1 MMSIQYKKPLAAA
14 LTVLYLLNPCG
25 LIFAED
31 EDLQDQLST
40 VQGQMAEQAQK
51 KSEAEAVIGNVFEKL
66 RVIQE
71 NLDAANAQYKSI
83 SQELDETER
92 QITKTQAELEKAET
106 HLKSREKVLSRRIRD
121 IYMHGQLN
129 YLDVVIGAKDFNDF
143 ANRVELLRRIVSS
156 DLELI
161 SSIKD
166 ERDQINKTKQAL
178 EEQRETQARLKEEA
192 AAKKEEIAKH
202 KAEQQAILEKAQT
215 DKATAEEAYAELE
228 ASSNQIAQMLRD
240 REAARQ
246 AAAAA
251 AAAAAASSSD
261 SSSDSSGDSGGSSG
275 GDDGGYYQPVS
286 GSGQMIWPVNGVIT
300 SPFGYREHPIFGR
313 QILHSGIDIGVDY
326 GTPVHAADG
335 GVVVEAGW
343 ISGYGYAVV
352 IDHGNGTSTLYG
364 HNESLAVSSGQSV
377 SQGQVI
383 AYAGST
389 GNSTG
394 PHVHFEV
401 RVGGEPV
408 DPNSYL

>member
-83 SQELDETER
+83 SQELTETER
-92 QITKTQAELEKAET
+92 QITRTQAELERAET
-106 HLKSREKVLSRRIRD
+106 HLRSREKVLSRRIRD

-129 YLDVVIGAKDFNDF
+129 YLDVVVGAKDFNDF

-166 ERDQINKTKQAL
+166 ERDQINQTKQAL
-178 EEQRETQARLKEEA
+178 EEQRETQAKLKEEA

-251 AAAAAASSSD
+251 ASSGESG
-261 SSSDSSGDSGGSSG
+261 SDSSGDSGSSSG
-275 GDDGGYYQPVS
+275 GDDSGYYQPVS

>member
-14 LTVLYLLNPCG
+14 LTVLYLLNPSG

-83 SQELDETER
+83 SQELTETER
-92 QITKTQAELEKAET
+92 QITRTQAELERAET
-106 HLKSREKVLSRRIRD
+106 HLRSREKVLSRRIRD

-129 YLDVVIGAKDFNDF
+129 YLDVVVGAKDFNDF

-166 ERDQINKTKQAL
+166 ERDQINQTKQAL
-178 EEQRETQARLKEEA
+178 EEQRETQAKLKEEA

-251 AAAAAASSSD
+251 AAAAASSGESG
-261 SSSDSSGDSGGSSG
+261 SDSSGDSGSSSG
-275 GDDGGYYQPVS
+275 GDDSGYYQPVS

-300 SPFGYREHPIFGR
+300 SPFGSREHPIFGR

>member
-1 MMSIQYKKPLAAA
+1 MLGYPYKKSLAALLAACCLLSPCWTA
-14 LTVLYLLNPCG
+14 L
-25 LIFAED
+25 AED

-40 VQGQMAEQAQK
+40 VQSQMAEQEQK
-51 KSEAEAVIGNVFEKL
+51 KNEAEAVIGNVFEKL

-71 NLDAANAQYKSI
+71 NLDAAQAEYKAI
-83 SQELDETER
+83 SGRLAATEKE
-92 QITKTQAELEKAET
+92 IEKNQAELEKAET
-106 HLKSREKVLSRRIRD
+106 HLKNRENVLSRRIRD

-129 YLDVVIGAKDFNDF
+129 YLDVVVGAKDFSDF

-161 SSIKD
+161 TSIKA
-166 ERDQINKTKQAL
+166 ERDQIAEARAVL
-178 EEQRETQARLKEEA
+178 EDQRKELAKLRDEA
-192 AAKKEEIAKH
+192 AAKQQEIEKH
-202 KAEQQAILEKAQT
+202 KAEQQVILEKAQN

-228 ASSNQIAQMLRD
+228 ASSNQIAQMLRE

-251 AAAAAASSSD
+251 AAAPS
-261 SSSDSSGDSGGSSG
+261 
-275 GDDGGYYQPVS
+275 DDGYGGGGADYYQPVS
-286 GSGQMIWPVNGVIT
+286 GSGAMIWPVNGVVT
-300 SPFGYREHPIFGR
+300 SPFGYRTHPIFGR
-313 QILHSGIDIGVDY
+313 QILHSGVDIGVDY

-352 IDHGNGTSTLYG
+352 IDHGNGTSSLYG
-364 HNESLAVSSGQSV
+364 HNESLAVSTGQSV

-408 DPNSYL
+408 DPGAYL

>member
-83 SQELDETER
+83 SQELTETER
-92 QITKTQAELEKAET
+92 QITRTQAELERAET
-106 HLKSREKVLSRRIRD
+106 HLRSREKVLSRRIRD

-129 YLDVVIGAKDFNDF
+129 YLDVVVGAKDFNDF

-166 ERDQINKTKQAL
+166 ERDQINQTKQAL
-178 EEQRETQARLKEEA
+178 EEHRETQAKLKEEA

-251 AAAAAASSSD
+251 SSGESG
-261 SSSDSSGDSGGSSG
+261 SDSSGDSGSSSG
-275 GDDGGYYQPVS
+275 GDDSGYYQPVS

>member
-83 SQELDETER
+83 SQELAETER

-178 EEQRETQARLKEEA
+178 EEQRETQARLKE
-192 AAKKEEIAKH
+192 
-202 KAEQQAILEKAQT
+202 
-215 DKATAEEAYAELE
+215 
-228 ASSNQIAQMLRD
+228 
-240 REAARQ
+240 
-246 AAAAA
+246 
-251 AAAAAASSSD
+251 
-261 SSSDSSGDSGGSSG
+261 
-275 GDDGGYYQPVS
+275 
-286 GSGQMIWPVNGVIT
+286 
-300 SPFGYREHPIFGR
+300 
-313 QILHSGIDIGVDY
+313 
-326 GTPVHAADG
+326 
-335 GVVVEAGW
+335 
-343 ISGYGYAVV
+343 
-352 IDHGNGTSTLYG
+352 
-364 HNESLAVSSGQSV
+364 
-377 SQGQVI
+377 
-383 AYAGST
+383 
-389 GNSTG
+389 
-394 PHVHFEV
+394 
-401 RVGGEPV
+401 
-408 DPNSYL
+408 

>member
-14 LTVLYLLNPCG
+14 LAVLYLLNPCG

-83 SQELDETER
+83 SQELTETER
-92 QITKTQAELEKAET
+92 QITRTQAELERAET
-106 HLKSREKVLSRRIRD
+106 HLRSREKVLSRRIRD

-129 YLDVVIGAKDFNDF
+129 YLDVVVGAKDFNDF

-166 ERDQINKTKQAL
+166 ERDQINQTKQAL
-178 EEQRETQARLKEEA
+178 EEQRETQAKLKEEA

-251 AAAAAASSSD
+251 AASSGESG
-261 SSSDSSGDSGGSSG
+261 SDSSGDSGSSSG
-275 GDDGGYYQPVS
+275 GDDSGYYQPVS

>member
-1 MMSIQYKKPLAAA
+1 MMSIPYKKSLAAA

-25 LIFAED
+25 FIFAED

-83 SQELDETER
+83 SQELTETER
-92 QITKTQAELEKAET
+92 QITRTQAELEKAET
-106 HLKSREKVLSRRIRD
+106 HLRSREKVLSRRIRD

-129 YLDVVIGAKDFNDF
+129 YLDVVVGAKDFNDF

-166 ERDQINKTKQAL
+166 ERDQINQTKQAL

-202 KAEQQAILEKAQT
+202 KSEQQAILEKAQT

-228 ASSNQIAQMLRD
+228 AASNQIAQMLRN

-251 AAAAAASSSD
+251 AAAAASSGD
-261 SSSDSSGDSGGSSG
+261 SGSDSSGDSGSSSG
-275 GDDGGYYQPVS
+275 GDDSGYYQPVS

-343 ISGYGYAVV
+343 IGGYGYAVV

-364 HNESLAVSSGQSV
+364 HNESLAVSSGQAV

>member
-1 MMSIQYKKPLAAA
+1 MKPK
-14 LTVLYLLNPCG
+14 
-25 LIFAED
+25 
-31 EDLQDQLST
+31 LSS
-40 VQGQMAEQAQK
+40 VMFLK
-51 KSEAEAVIGNVFEKL
+51 KL

-83 SQELDETER
+83 SQELAETER

-251 AAAAAASSSD
+251 AASSSD

-383 AYAGST
+383 AYAGSR
-389 GNSTG
+389 NSTG
-394 PHVHFEV
+394 PHVHF
-401 RVGGEPV
+401 
-408 DPNSYL
+408 

>member
-14 LTVLYLLNPCG
+14 LTVLYLLNPSG

-83 SQELDETER
+83 SQELTETER
-92 QITKTQAELEKAET
+92 QITRTQAELERAET
-106 HLKSREKVLSRRIRD
+106 HLRSREKVLSRRIRD

-129 YLDVVIGAKDFNDF
+129 YLDVVVGAKDFNDF

-166 ERDQINKTKQAL
+166 ERDQINQTKQAL
-178 EEQRETQARLKEEA
+178 EEQRETQAKLKEEE

-228 ASSNQIAQMLRD
+228 ASSNQIAQMLRE

-251 AAAAAASSSD
+251 AAAAASSGD
-261 SSSDSSGDSGGSSG
+261 SGSDSSGDSGSSSG
-275 GDDGGYYQPVS
+275 GDDSGYYQPVS

-408 DPNSYL
+408 DPNLYL